1 MKVPNFE
8 RLKPLK
14 KPQPPILCTNR
25 EIEHGKE
32 RVTVLCFGADMELSL
47 VHIGGVFAKSTCA
60 SQSKP
65 PSLRFATTRELGG
78 LGLAS

>member
-1 MKVPNFE
+1 M
-8 RLKPLK
+8 
-14 KPQPPILCTNR
+14 
-25 EIEHGKE
+25 
-32 RVTVLCFGADMELSL
+32 LCFGADTELSL

>member
-1 MKVPNFE
+1 M
-8 RLKPLK
+8 
-14 KPQPPILCTNR
+14 
-25 EIEHGKE
+25 
-32 RVTVLCFGADMELSL
+32 LCFGADTELSL

-78 LGLAS
+78 LGLASQDQLGFGFVVGVQVRREVSYPLNCTFLSD